1 MCLTEL
7 VIYIASVSNASKG
20 QTFGDF
26 HLVVKFE
33 ILSLI
38 SWHVLPF
45 QLALLPLFSD
55 YSTRMDRVY
64 GINLIGHMR
73 NAVKREGIIASG
85 ILFCRGT
92 NMTVYKT
99 CQSDLNLPDDVID
112 HFTVKEPLVLL
123 ANIYY
128 YNSADL

>member
-1 MCLTEL
+1 
-7 VIYIASVSNASKG
+7 
-20 QTFGDF
+20 
-26 HLVVKFE
+26 
-33 ILSLI
+33 
-38 SWHVLPF
+38 
-45 QLALLPLFSD
+45 
-55 YSTRMDRVY
+55 MDRVY